1 MVLVASPVLA
11 AGKGQ
16 PKVSIC
22 HLAIDDLTGLPTQ
35 RIIAVPNRVVPAHI
49 ARHGDYLVGS
59 EICDGID
66 NDCDGSVDEDD
77 VCTRAV
83 LVCNCFYPEGPESLT
98 DCLDHFDQCE
108 SAESLCSERCS
119 NCFGT
124 PERSE
129 IAACEVSPDCRAMPC
144 FWEP

>member
-1 MVLVASPVLA
+1 VRAGRAATIRARVACASCVAGTEVCDYVDNDCDGLVDEGCSVCP
-11 AGKGQ
+11 G
-16 PKVSIC
+16 
-22 HLAIDDLTGLPTQ
+22 
-35 RIIAVPNRVVPAHI
+35 
-49 ARHGDYLVGS
+49 